1 MAVMLSVL
9 GLAGL
14 QAGRAAADETLLEKY
29 AGGAGTQAEPYRI
42 ESLADWTA
50 LTAAPV
56 DWNKHFVLGNDI
68 DFSGATVSP
77 IGNITTVFTG
87 TLDGD
92 GHVLRNLVLQMVAA
106 ENVAVFGYVGASGV
120 ISDLGIENAT
130 VSGRQFVGAL
140 AGRNIGRISGCHVTG
155 VVSGSGSG
163 QAVGGLVGCNY
174 GFVHSCHSACTVT
187 GYDDVGGLAGINTRE
202 ISESYSLGG
211 TTGQQRVGGLAG
223 LNTSGAI
230 TSCHATGP
238 VSGIEQAGGLAG
250 QNDTG
255 GAVTSSYASGA
266 VSGRSEVGGLVGNN
280 TASIT
285 ACYATGLVNDGSM
298 LGGLAGV
305 NGGTITSCRA
315 EGPVTGDDYLGG
327 LVGINAN
334 TGAIASCFATGP
346 VTAEENGGGLA
357 ARNAGAISNS
367 YARGDVNGTDG
378 AAGLVYA
385 NAGTLLQCY
394 ATGKAAGSRAGGLVA
409 SVDGGVITTCYWDV
423 NTSGMSASAGG
434 EGRSTTEMVYP
445 HAANTFVGWNF
456 TETWSVD
463 FDYEFNDGYPYLL
476 DNIPPVEGQ
485 SACGC
490 QGASCRGEDAE
501 IKMER
506 LFADW
511 LLAGC
516 CLLVLAVTNRF

>member
-1 MAVMLSVL
+1 MALTLVTL
-9 GLAGL
+9 GLICL
-14 QAGRAAADETLLEKY
+14 QSSLAAADEALLEKY

-50 LTAAPV
+50 LTGTPI
-56 DWNKHFVLGNDI
+56 DWNKYFVLGKDI
-68 DFSGATVSP
+68 DFSGTTVSP
-77 IGNITTVFTG
+77 VGNITAVFTG

-92 GHVLRNLVLQMVAA
+92 GHALRSLVLQRVAA
-106 ENVAVFGYVGASGV
+106 ENVGVFGYVGGSGV
-120 ISDLGIENAT
+120 VSDLGIENAT

-140 AGRNIGRISGCHVTG
+140 AGRNIGRISRCHVTG

-163 QAVGGLVGCNY
+163 QAVGGLIGCNY
-174 GFVHSCHSACTVT
+174 GFVDSCHTSCTVT

-202 ISESYSLGG
+202 INDSYALGG
-211 TTGQQRVGGLAG
+211 TTGQQRVGGLVG
-223 LNTSGAI
+223 SNTSGLI

-266 VSGRSEVGGLVGNN
+266 VSGRNEAGGLVGNN
-280 TASIT
+280 TASIN
-285 ACYATGLVNDGSM
+285 ACCASGLVNDGSI
-298 LGGLAGV
+298 LGGLAGA
-305 NGGTITSCRA
+305 NGGTITACRA
-315 EGPVTGDDYLGG
+315 EGPVTGDDHLGG
-327 LVGINAN
+327 LVGINAD

-357 ARNAGAISNS
+357 ARNTGAISNS
-367 YARGDVNGTDG
+367 YARGDVTGTDG

-385 NAGTLLQCY
+385 NAGALLQCY
-394 ATGKAAGSRAGGLVA
+394 ATGKAAGSRTGGLVGY
-409 SVDGGVITTCYWDV
+409 VDGGDITACYWDV

-445 HAANTFVGWNF
+445 HAADTFVGWNF
-456 TETWSVD
+456 TETWAVD
-463 FDYEFNDGYPYLL
+463 VDHEFNDGYPYLL

-485 SACGC
+485 GGCGR
-490 QGASCRGEDAE
+490 QGASCRGEDTE
-501 IKMER
+501 TKTER
-506 LFADW
+506 LFGDW

-516 CLLVLAVTNRF
+516 CLLALAAAGRI